1 MKMLHTMIRV
11 LDLDSVLG
19 FFSVLGFHEIR
30 RKESERGRFTL
41 VFLSSGDVA
50 DSHEIELTHNW
61 DEAEP
66 YSDGRNFGH
75 IAIAVEDIY
84 AMCDR
89 LKTHGVQILRPPRDG
104 RMAFVRSPDQISIE
118 LLQDGEAL
126 PLREPWVSMAS
137 TGTW

>member
-11 LDLDSVLG
+11 LDLDHTLG
-19 FFSVLGFHEIR
+19 FFSVLGFQEVR
-30 RKESERGRFTL
+30 RKESDRGRFTL
-41 VFLSSGDVA
+41 VFLSSGDEL

-75 IAIAVEDIY
+75 IAIAVENIY
-84 AMCDR
+84 EMCTR
-89 LKTHGVQILRPPRDG
+89 LQEHGVELLRPPRDG

-118 LLQDGEAL
+118 LLQDGPAL
-126 PLREPWVSMAS
+126 PIKEPWSSMPS

>member
-11 LDLDSVLG
+11 LDLDHTLG
-19 FFSVLGFHEIR
+19 FFSVLGFQEVR

-41 VFLSSGDVA
+41 VFLSSGDEL

-75 IAIAVEDIY
+75 IAIAVENIY
-84 AMCDR
+84 EMCTR
-89 LKTHGVQILRPPRDG
+89 LQEHGVELLRPPRDG

-118 LLQDGEAL
+118 LLQDGPAL
-126 PLREPWVSMAS
+126 PIKEPWSSMLS

>member
-11 LDLDSVLG
+11 LDLDHTLG
-19 FFSVLGFHEIR
+19 FFSVLGFQEVR
-30 RKESERGRFTL
+30 RKESDRGRFTL
-41 VFLSSGDVA
+41 VFLSSGDEL

-61 DEAEP
+61 DEAEL

-75 IAIAVEDIY
+75 IAIAVENIY
-84 AMCDR
+84 EMCTR
-89 LKTHGVQILRPPRDG
+89 LQEHGVELLRPPRDG

-118 LLQDGEAL
+118 LLQDGPAL
-126 PLREPWVSMAS
+126 PIKEPWSSMLS

>member
-11 LDLDSVLG
+11 LDLDHTLG
-19 FFSVLGFHEIR
+19 FFSVLGFQEVR

-41 VFLSSGDVA
+41 VFLSSGDEL

-75 IAIAVEDIY
+75 IAIAVENIY
-84 AMCDR
+84 EMCTR
-89 LKTHGVQILRPPRDG
+89 LQEHGVELFRPPRDG

-118 LLQDGEAL
+118 LLQDGPAL
-126 PLREPWVSMAS
+126 PIKEPWSSMLS